1 MTITDQL
8 KADIQRQI
16 EIIQR
21 CGAHIEFLRGQLC
34 KVCTHRDA
42 TYVPDPSGN
51 NDSFWHCQT
60 CDMYFRRDPRPTP
73 TEHGQHYE
81 SEARL
86 LRDWAEVLDAL
97 RADDDNQ
104 RGTAAE

>member
-1 MTITDQL
+1 
-8 KADIQRQI
+8 
-16 EIIQR
+16 
-21 CGAHIEFLRGQLC
+21 
-34 KVCTHRDA
+34 
-42 TYVPDPSGN
+42 
-51 NDSFWHCQT
+51 
-60 CDMYFRRDPRPTP
+60 MYFRRDPRPTP